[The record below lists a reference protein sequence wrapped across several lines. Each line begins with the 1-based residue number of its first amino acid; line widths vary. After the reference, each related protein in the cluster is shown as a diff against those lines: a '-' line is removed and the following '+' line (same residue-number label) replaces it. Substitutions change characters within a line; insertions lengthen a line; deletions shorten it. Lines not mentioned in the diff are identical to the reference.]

1 LLLAKASDLKSIPNH
16 TGVHFDPPDL
26 FVIEL
31 AALFHDIHDEKY
43 ESVNSADGIDL
54 QSWTSQHGVS
64 ERQSSLIAA
73 IVSNVSYSKEVKR
86 RGTSAWTEWHDTCIE
101 LHCVMDADKLDAL
114 GAFGIFRCAA
124 FSSGRNIRLF
134 LRADEDGF
142 KCSAV
147 GHFHDKLF
155 RLESMMMTQ
164 TGRKVARKRTALMRD
179 FIEHLNDEA
188 QLRDFKE

>member
-1 LLLAKASDLKSIPNH
+1 LLLAKAYDVKRILNH
-16 TGVHFDPPDL
+16 TALGLREPDL
-26 FVIEL
+26 LVIEL
-31 AALFHDIHDEKY
+31 AALFHDINDAKY
-43 ESVNSADGIDL
+43 EGANNVDGIDL
-54 QSWTSQHGVS
+54 VSWMSQHGVS

-73 IVSNVSYSKEVKR
+73 IVNNVSYSKEVKR
-86 RGTSAWTEWHDTCIE
+86 RGTLAWTKWHDTCIE

-124 FSSGRNIRLF
+124 FSGSRNIPLF
-134 LRADEDGF
+134 LRADEEEF
-142 KCSAV
+142 KNSAV

-164 TGRKVARKRTALMRD
+164 VGRKVARKRTALMRD

-188 QLRDFKE
+188 ELRDFEE